1 MNDAVMTEQAPTPS
15 VESRVANALFGP
27 PKTQAPPKPQPK
39 APLAIQQEPEAVT
52 QQDPGTEQ
60 SQETTEAAPGTEE
73 TQAPIA
79 EETFDFEFDGEKF
92 ALPKKLERAVQNMRD
107 YTQKTQ
113 GVSEQRKTA
122 DHLMQ
127 RMRVDAMRAQFD
139 THNAAELQQLAA
151 LDSVLANASQ
161 NINWAQM
168 STDEVLRQKI
178 QIDQY
183 KEQREAI
190 ARSINGKWHQFTEAR
205 EKALTDLK
213 TKARE
218 LTSQRIPN
226 WSEAVQKAV
235 HEHALTEGY
244 TEAELAQAELDPRH
258 NVTLWKAQQ
267 FDALKAKATP
277 AVTQVKSIKTT
288 SSNPMP
294 QAVKD
299 KLAFNKAMKGTAPG
313 SPEQKRL
320 IEQRAGSLFAKR

>member
-1 MNDAVMTEQAPTPS
+1 MNEAGMTEQAPTPS

-27 PKTQAPPKPQPK
+27 PKTQAPPRQQ
-39 APLAIQQEPEAVT
+39 APVVIQQEPEA
-52 QQDPGTEQ
+52 QAQEPGTEQ
-60 SQETTEAAPGTEE
+60 SQEPTEAATGTEE

-122 DHLMQ
+122 EHLMK
-127 RMRVDAMRAQFD
+127 RMQTDAMRVQFE
-139 THNAAELQQLAA
+139 TQNAAELQQLAA
-151 LDSVLANASQ
+151 LDSVLENASKT
-161 NINWAQM
+161 INWAQM

-178 QIDQY
+178 QIDQW

-190 ARSINGKWHQFTEAR
+190 ARSVNGKYQQFEAAR
-205 EKALTDLK
+205 EKAVADLK
-213 TKARE
+213 AKAKE

-277 AVTQVKSIKTT
+277 AVTQVKSVKTT

-299 KLAFNKAMKGTAPG
+299 KLAFNKAMKATAPG

-320 IEQRAGSLFAKR
+320 VEQRVGSLFSKR